1 MMVTVRLKFQ
11 IIQQKLVLE
20 QDNHRNTQM
29 TMNRKMENIN
39 GEMENMKKAMNRDI
53 DNLRNANMV
62 WIIKH
67 YFIT

>member
-39 GEMENMKKAMNRDI
+39 GEMENMKKAMSRDI